1 MADKI
6 GDILSAAS
14 VATPST
20 PGGGQQHVAVIGADV
35 QNIVDQSEAFESV
48 AQPDPTTGELM
59 TSPESGGT
67 RVYVRCCYC
76 TQFKSTLNS
85 DTWEAI
91 LNHILPVVKEEI
103 QTSFYGD
110 LGKHFTRCVRMQIN
124 GKQIVR
130 SRDPLTGAEKRTP
143 QCEVVLTHALVCKR
157 TKKEFVVG
165 TNPDATFVADLA
177 KHVRMIQPGSAG
189 RGNSLLCIFCNQPFT
204 YEDYLRHIQPHLEP
218 ILATLSCF
226 AGAYCASSY
235 ETTIKAT
242 THCQLCSE
250 PEPADL
256 RSGY

>member
-1 MADKI
+1 M
-6 GDILSAAS
+6 
-14 VATPST
+14 
-20 PGGGQQHVAVIGADV
+20 
-35 QNIVDQSEAFESV
+35 
-48 AQPDPTTGELM
+48 
-59 TSPESGGT
+59 
-67 RVYVRCCYC
+67 
-76 TQFKSTLNS
+76 
-85 DTWEAI
+85 
-91 LNHILPVVKEEI
+91 
-103 QTSFYGD
+103 
-110 LGKHFTRCVRMQIN
+110 
-124 GKQIVR
+124 
-130 SRDPLTGAEKRTP
+130 
-143 QCEVVLTHALVCKR
+143 VLTHALVCKR

-256 RSGY
+256 RSGH